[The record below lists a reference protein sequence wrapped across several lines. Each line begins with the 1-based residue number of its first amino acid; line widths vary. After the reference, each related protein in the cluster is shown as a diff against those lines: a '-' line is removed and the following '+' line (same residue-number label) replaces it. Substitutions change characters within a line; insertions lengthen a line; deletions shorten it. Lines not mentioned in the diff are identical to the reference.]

1 MFLKSGFLKS
11 RVYCT
16 KMEAMSAKLDYN
28 KKQKGKAGRSKKA
41 HIEKPKLSK
50 NTKTPKWKEDIKML
64 KEQNAL
70 LNNMYDTAEATNSTL
85 ATESEKQLNT
95 ANKINEIEQEKL
107 KETLSC
113 LSTERMKG
121 KHGEISKEFSS
132 LKRDNAE
139 IKVELEKEKAKNIV
153 LEAELAKKKNK
164 EPIHEVM
171 VVTKLHNAA
180 LPLENIK
187 PPSVPLENIQSDI
200 LSLENRQA
208 GALPLDKINIQP
220 LSFPMED
227 IQTES
232 EKNLKNH
239 ISSVHE
245 GNKPFECEICDYTYT
260 RPDGTLFFLIFT
272 YLRGRSH

>member
-1 MFLKSGFLKS
+1 
-11 RVYCT
+11 
-16 KMEAMSAKLDYN
+16 MEAMSAKLDYN

-70 LNNMYDTAEATNSTL
+70 LNNMYDTSEATNSTL

-107 KETLSC
+107 KEKLSC
-113 LSTERMKG
+113 LSTEYERMKG

-153 LEAELAKKKNK
+153 LEAELAKKRNK
-164 EPIHEVM
+164 EPMHEVM
-171 VVTKLHNAA
+171 VVTKLPNAA

-187 PPSVPLENIQSDI
+187 PPSVPLENTQSDI
-200 LSLENRQA
+200 LSLENIQA
-208 GALPLDKINIQP
+208 GALPLDNINIQP
-220 LSFPMED
+220 PSFPMED

-245 GNKPFECEICDYTYT
+245 GNKPFKSQCPFLGIFVQN
-260 RPDGTLFFLIFT
+260 FFF
-272 YLRGRSH
+272 H